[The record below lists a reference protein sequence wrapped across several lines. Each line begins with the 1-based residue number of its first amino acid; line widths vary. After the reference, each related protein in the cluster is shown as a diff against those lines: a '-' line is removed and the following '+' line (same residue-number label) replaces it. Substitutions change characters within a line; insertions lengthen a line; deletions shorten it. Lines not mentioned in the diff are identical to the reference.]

1 MDYSIQRAKVYCKLS
16 LHRDQSRIWS
26 GYGGVEDFFE
36 GLARRKI
43 FHDTSISTLR
53 LSSSLLRVCRASR
66 GSNPSNRA
74 TQRGFP
80 LSMASP
86 DLEPTTVASF
96 LLPQTRPRFE
106 LQLDRVYRHIALL
119 RQHNFPLA
127 GSLSTIPT
135 KIFIPGL
142 ADSTKED

>member
-53 LSSSLLRVCRASR
+53 LSSSLLRVCRAEFESFDGVRAVGRGRGARSR
-66 GSNPSNRA
+66 CFFAP
-74 TQRGFP
+74 
-80 LSMASP
+80 
-86 DLEPTTVASF
+86 
-96 LLPQTRPRFE
+96 PRFFDGRITGCRT
-106 LQLDRVYRHIALL
+106 LQHYNYSETKDHTII
-119 RQHNFPLA
+119 
-127 GSLSTIPT
+127 STIDHKTLFREP
-135 KIFIPGL
+135 FG
-142 ADSTKED
+142 ADTQPFSLIRAVVRG